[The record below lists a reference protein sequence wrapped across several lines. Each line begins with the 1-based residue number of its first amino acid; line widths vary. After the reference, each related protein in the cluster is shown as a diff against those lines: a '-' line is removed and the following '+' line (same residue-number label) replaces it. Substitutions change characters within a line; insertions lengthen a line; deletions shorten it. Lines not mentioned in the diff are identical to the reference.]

1 MLAEV
6 CEINRCCE
14 YRADM
19 CTQQQASQ
27 FKVRKRNEMSAHVS
41 VRLCQ
46 NQF

>member
-6 CEINRCCE
+6 CEIDRRCE
-14 YRADM
+14 DRADM
-19 CTQQQASQ
+19 STQQKASQ